1 VADAEHYGKCGPFNF
16 LQLEFFGC
24 FDFQVFEHF
33 VEDLFDADGFL
44 EVGGTDHSSS
54 NFYVISNYLFF
65 YHFELIPL
73 IQI

>member
-44 EVGGTDHSSS
+44 EV
-54 NFYVISNYLFF
+54 
-65 YHFELIPL
+65 
-73 IQI
+73 